1 MKQSL
6 RSDPIRPSCFG
17 TLRFFAVIYV
27 VQAGIGT
34 VAGVAYAVWL
44 LYR

>member
-6 RSDPIRPSCFG
+6 GSDPIPPSYFG
-17 TLRFFAVIYV
+17 TLKVFAIIYII
-27 VQAGIGT
+27 QAGIGT

-44 LYR
+44 LYG

>member
-6 RSDPIRPSCFG
+6 GPGSIRPSYFG
-17 TLRFFAVIYV
+17 TLRIFAVIYV

>member
-1 MKQSL
+1 MKQFLESG
-6 RSDPIRPSCFG
+6 PIRPSYFG
-17 TLRFFAVIYV
+17 TLRIFAVIYV

-44 LYR
+44 LYW

>member
-6 RSDPIRPSCFG
+6 GSGPIRPSYFG
-17 TLRFFAVIYV
+17 TLRIFAVIYV

-44 LYR
+44 LYW